1 MNGQIPSAIEQAPVQ
16 TGIQPVQPIGGPVM
30 APVYAPNVS
39 SQYASITPSTTEVN
53 LPSVKQPGTGQMIG
67 SIAQSVATKYIGK
80 AAVSAV
86 KGYLASAGTAA
97 ASTGAYATG
106 GALGFSALPSV
117 ASAGTAAAGTAAA
130 GSAAGTAA
138 GAAGTLGSASA
149 GASTALGTIASYAGP
164 MALGYFGGTLMSKVT
179 GGNPVGSGIG
189 GAAGVGIGLALQLGP
204 VGLILAGIA
213 GSAIG
218 GLFGNKKPSGKAAGG
233 GFNPFTGK
241 VYGFESKGQDNVGAW
256 NEQTGRIV
264 SSVDRMQTIL
274 NLEDK
279 IFEDTQFMQGKLGF
293 NRLSYE
299 VSSRD
304 TTQFHLDPTQG
315 VAGGKRQTLGAYGV
329 GDFDTLQFKS
339 VKGIA
344 DRLAQSGLVTDQ
356 KYIDRISQSKATKV
370 ADFLDDIEFGLNRE
384 DMPKAQGP
392 SVGAITD
399 DQSFEEFYREWSKNR

>member
-16 TGIQPVQPIGGPVM
+16 TGIQPVQPIGGPVT

-149 GASTALGTIASYAGP
+149 GASTALGTIASIAGP
-164 MALGYFGGTLMSKVT
+164 AMIGYVGGGMFAKAI
-179 GGNPVGSGIG
+179 GGNPTGGSIG
-189 GAAGVGIGLALQLGP
+189 GSIGATVGMFVGGPIGALIG
-204 VGLILAGIA
+204 GIA

-344 DRLAQSGLVTDQ
+344 DKLAQSGLVTDQ
-356 KYIDRISQSKATKV
+356 KYLDRIAQSKATSV
-370 ADFLDDIEFGLNRE
+370 ADFLDDLEFGLNRE

>member
-1 MNGQIPSAIEQAPVQ
+1 MNGQTPSAIEQTPVQ
-16 TGIQPVQPIGGPVM
+16 TGVQPVQPIGGSVM

-53 LPSVKQPGTGQMIG
+53 LPSVKQPGTGEMVG

-80 AAVSAV
+80 AAQSAV
-86 KGYLASAGTAA
+86 KGYMASAGTAA

-117 ASAGTAAAGTAAA
+117 ASAGTAAAGTAA
-130 GSAAGTAA
+130 GTTAA
-138 GAAGTLGSASA
+138 ATGTLGSAAA
-149 GASTALGTIASYAGP
+149 GASTALGTVAAYAGP
-164 MALGYFGGTLMSKVT
+164 VALGYFGGTMMSKVT

-189 GAAGVGIGLALQLGP
+189 GATGVAIGLAAGLGP
-204 VGLILAGIA
+204 VGLVLAGIA

-241 VYGFESKGQDNVGAW
+241 VSGFESKGQDNVGAW